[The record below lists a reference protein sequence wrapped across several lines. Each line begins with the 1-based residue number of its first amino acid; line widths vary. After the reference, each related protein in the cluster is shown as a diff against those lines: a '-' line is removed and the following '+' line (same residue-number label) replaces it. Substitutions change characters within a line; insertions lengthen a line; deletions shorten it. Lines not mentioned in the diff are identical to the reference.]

1 MMTNVIVFFKNNHK
15 IAYISKN
22 FLKILK
28 DDLISKVI
36 IKVDSLNL
44 FDLKRVI

>member
-1 MMTNVIVFFKNNHK
+1 MTFVIVFFKKNHK

-22 FLKILK
+22 FQKILK
-28 DDLISKVI
+28 NDLISKDI

-44 FDLKRVI
+44 FDLKRII